1 MTNTINPQQLSDHVK
16 NDHDEISL
24 SNLSKTEFSKLI
36 KKLEKEMKSYAKGM
50 EFEKAAMVRDQI
62 SDLRNIKIK

>member
-1 MTNTINPQQLSDHVK
+1 MKQSHFQTPSSK

-24 SNLSKTEFSKLI
+24 SNLSKTEFRKLI

>member
-1 MTNTINPQQLSDHVK
+1 MWKDDDLLDRIMFVVEDIT
-16 NDHDEISL
+16 EI
-24 SNLSKTEFSKLI
+24 E
-36 KKLEKEMKSYAKGM
+36 KLEKEMKSYAKGM